1 MNRYK
6 VAVSYEEGFTF
17 EVDARSKQKA
27 EKVAKEMINEFAGV
41 NKIDDQNVNT
51 VHRDWQICE
60 VEYEF

>member
-1 MNRYK
+1 MKRYK

-17 EVDARSKQKA
+17 EVDARNKQKA

-41 NKIDDQNVNT
+41 NKINDQHVNT

-60 VEYEF
+60 VIE